1 MELHDLIVQELETT
15 KSLAALLYLV
25 ERGWEVEFTVGGR
38 GYFLSIH
45 KSQGTVS
52 LWNKGSE
59 QSFDSME
66 QLLENA
72 VLGCEPFL
80 TAWKDAKIETIF

>member
-1 MELHDLIVQELETT
+1 MELHDLIVRELETT
-15 KSLAALLYLV
+15 KSLAALIYLT
-25 ERGWEVEFTVGGR
+25 ERGREVEFTIDGR

-45 KSQGTVS
+45 KSQRTVS
-52 LWNKGSE
+52 LWNEDAE
-59 QSFDSME
+59 QSFESME

-72 VLGCEPFL
+72 VAGGVPFL